1 MARGQSGL
9 SRTTAHVSGPPKN
22 QPFRISNLQ
31 TSRPLTVSGFRPYA
45 VSQPS
50 ATYARLTRVNLLQDL
65 RYGARQLR
73 TNPGFTAVAVLSL
86 ALGIGANSAIFQ
98 LIDAVRLRALPVHDP
113 QSLAY
118 LDFAPKSNRS
128 GWFSTRSA
136 KFTFP
141 MWEQLHQSS
150 EPFSDLIAW
159 SGDRFNLSP
168 SGEARWAEAIYVSGN
183 FFRVLGVQPVLG
195 RTFSAEDDQLGCG
208 APGVVLS
215 SGFWEREFGGDPGAL
230 GRTLTLD
237 GRRFPV
243 IGVTSPSFFGV
254 EVGRRFDV
262 AVPLCADTQH
272 PRDARTAWWLSA
284 MGRLKP
290 GWTVER
296 ADVYIKT
303 VSPSF
308 MEATMSPT
316 YRPEFAKN
324 FLKNKLAVTPG
335 GAGVSGLRRQFGDPL
350 WLLLAA
356 TGLVLLIACANVA
369 NLLLARASVRE
380 RELAIRQAIGASR
393 GRLITQLLSESLLL
407 AFLGTALGVAIAR
420 VLSRTLIAFL
430 STERNQLFIGLGV
443 DLRMIGFTAGVATL
457 SCLIFGLLPAMRA
470 TRAAP
475 VAAMRAAGRGLTS
488 GRERFALRRFLVTAQ
503 VALSLVLL
511 VGALLFAGSLR
522 KLLAVDA
529 GFRADGLVAVSTDLR
544 AAHFSKERIRTIG
557 RELED
562 RIQQASGVTAAGQV
576 NLIPISGGGWDQNV
590 LGDQP
595 GAKPTESY
603 FNQIGPG
610 FLRAMGITL
619 VAGRDVDDRDRVG
632 APKVALVNE
641 EFAKQVFG
649 GGNPVGRV
657 FRVQGDA
664 GEADRPFQVI
674 GLVRNAKYYEL
685 REDPLPTAYWPAAQD
700 EKPGE
705 GPNFMARINGPA
717 RPTFDSIKTAIAA
730 VHPGIVIEFRS
741 MSTQVKESLAL
752 DRLMAAL
759 AGAFG
764 VLAGVLAAIGLYGVI
779 AYMVTRRRNEIGVRI
794 ALGASRGTVI
804 GLVMREAGVLLVAGV
819 VVGTGLALW
828 ATRAARTLLFGLKPN
843 DPATF
848 VGAIVLL
855 VVVALVAS
863 YAPALRAA
871 RVEPM
876 QALRED

>member
-1 MARGQSGL
+1 M
-9 SRTTAHVSGPPKN
+9 
-22 QPFRISNLQ
+22 
-31 TSRPLTVSGFRPYA
+31 
-45 VSQPS
+45 
-50 ATYARLTRVNLLQDL
+50 NLLQDL

-118 LDFAPKSNRS
+118 LDFAPKSTRS

-136 KFTFP
+136 RFTYT
-141 MWEQLHQSS
+141 MWDQLHKSS

-159 SGDRFNLSP
+159 SVDRFNLSP
-168 SGEARWAEAIYVSGN
+168 GGEARWAESMYVSGN
-183 FFRVLGVQPVLG
+183 FFRVLGVQPILG
-195 RTFSAEDDQLGCG
+195 RTFSPEDDEPGCG
-208 APGVVLS
+208 SPGAVIS
-215 SGFWEREFGGDPGAL
+215 SGFWEREFAGDPGAL

-262 AVPLCADTQH
+262 ALPLCADMQNR
-272 PRDARTAWWLSA
+272 RDSRNAWWLSA

-290 GWTVER
+290 GWTIER
-296 ADVYIKT
+296 ADAYIKT
-303 VSPSF
+303 VSRSF
-308 MEATMSPT
+308 MEATVSPT
-316 YRPEFAKN
+316 YRPEQAKA
-324 FLKNKLAVTPG
+324 FLNNKLSVTPG
-335 GAGVSGLRRQFGDPL
+335 AAGVSGLRRQFGDPL

-420 VLSRTLIAFL
+420 ILSQSLVAFL
-430 STERNQLFIGLGV
+430 STTRNPLFVGLGM
-443 DLRMIGFTAGVATL
+443 DLRMIGFTAGIATL
-457 SCLIFGLLPAMRA
+457 SCLIFGLLPAVRA

-475 VAAMRAAGRGLTS
+475 VTEMRAAGRGLTS

-529 GFRADGLVAVSTDLR
+529 GFQADGLVAVSTDLR
-544 AAHFSKERIRTIG
+544 AAHYSEERLKTIS

-562 RIQQASGVTAAGQV
+562 RIQQTSGVTSAGQV
-576 NLIPISGGGWDQNV
+576 LLIPIGGGGWDENV
-590 LGDQP
+590 LSDKP
-595 GAKPTESY
+595 DAKPTDCY
-603 FNQIGPG
+603 FNVVGPG
-610 FLRAMGITL
+610 YLRTMGITL
-619 VAGRDVDDRDRVG
+619 LAGRGFDDRDRAG
-632 APKVALVNE
+632 SPKVAVVNE

-649 GGNPVGRV
+649 GGNPVGKT
-657 FRVQGDA
+657 FRVQGSA
-664 GEADRPFQVI
+664 GEPDRPYQVV
-674 GLVRNAKYYEL
+674 GLIRNAKYYEL
-685 REDPLPTAYWPAAQD
+685 REDPLPTAYWPAAQID
-700 EKPGE
+700 KGAE
-705 GPNFMARINGPA
+705 GPNFMARISGPA
-717 RPTFDSIKTAIAA
+717 RPTLDGIKAAIAT
-730 VHPGIVIEFRS
+730 VNPGIVIEFRS
-741 MSTQVKESLAL
+741 MSAQVKDSLAL

-779 AYMVTRRRNEIGVRI
+779 AYMVARRRNEIGVRI
-794 ALGASRGTVI
+794 ALGAGRGTVI
-804 GLVMREAGVLLVAGV
+804 GLVMREAAVLLAAGI

-848 VGAIVLL
+848 AGAIALL
-855 VVVALVAS
+855 ALVAVIAS

>member
-1 MARGQSGL
+1 
-9 SRTTAHVSGPPKN
+9 
-22 QPFRISNLQ
+22 
-31 TSRPLTVSGFRPYA
+31 
-45 VSQPS
+45 
-50 ATYARLTRVNLLQDL
+50 VNLLQDL

-136 KFTFP
+136 RFTYT
-141 MWEQLHQSS
+141 MWEQLHKSA

-159 SGDRFNLSP
+159 STDRFNLSP
-168 SGEARWAEAIYVSGN
+168 GGEARWAESMYVSGN
-183 FFRVLGVQPVLG
+183 FFRVLGVQPILG
-195 RTFSAEDDQLGCG
+195 RTFSAEDDQADCG
-208 APGVVLS
+208 APGAVIS

-262 AVPLCADTQH
+262 AVPLCADMQKR
-272 PRDARTAWWLSA
+272 RDLKDAWWLSA
-284 MGRLKP
+284 IGRLKP

-296 ADVYIKT
+296 ADAYIKT

-308 MEATMSPT
+308 MEATMSPK
-316 YRPEFAKN
+316 YRPEMAQR

-335 GAGVSGLRRQFGDPL
+335 AAGVSGLRRQFGDPL

-407 AFLGTALGVAIAR
+407 AFLGTVLGVAFAR
-420 VLSRTLIAFL
+420 ILSQSLVAFL
-430 STERNQLFIGLGV
+430 STERNPVFVGLGV

-457 SCLIFGLLPAMRA
+457 CCLIFGLLPAIRA

-475 VAAMRAAGRGLTS
+475 VTAMRAAGRGLSS

-529 GFRADGLVAVSTDLR
+529 GFQADGLVAVSTDLR
-544 AAHFSKERIRTIG
+544 VGHYSEERLKAVS
-557 RELED
+557 RELEE
-562 RIQQASGVTAAGQV
+562 RIQKASGVTSAGQV
-576 NLIPISGGGWDQNV
+576 LLIPISGGGWDENV
-590 LGDQP
+590 LSDKP
-595 GAKPTESY
+595 DAKPKDCF
-603 FNQIGPG
+603 FNVVGPG
-610 FLRAMGITL
+610 YLRTMGITL
-619 VAGRDVDDRDRVG
+619 LAGRDLDDRDRGG
-632 APKVALVNE
+632 APKVAVVNE

-657 FRVQGDA
+657 FRVQGSA
-664 GEADRPFQVI
+664 GEPDRPYQVV
-674 GLVRNAKYYEL
+674 GLIRNAKYYEL
-685 REDPLPTAYWPAAQD
+685 REDPLPTAYWPAGQA
-700 EKPGE
+700 EKSSD

-717 RPTFDSIKTAIAA
+717 RPALDSIKSAIAA
-730 VHPGIVIEFRS
+730 VNPGAVIEFRP
-741 MSTQVKESLAL
+741 MSAQLKDSLAL

-759 AGAFG
+759 AVAFG

-779 AYMVTRRRNEIGVRI
+779 AYMVARRRNEIGVRI
-794 ALGASRGTVI
+794 ALGAGRGTVI
-804 GLVMREAGVLLVAGV
+804 GLVMREAAVLLVAGI
-819 VVGTGLALW
+819 VVGTGLSLW

-848 VGAIVLL
+848 VGAIALL
-855 VVVALVAS
+855 ALVALVAS